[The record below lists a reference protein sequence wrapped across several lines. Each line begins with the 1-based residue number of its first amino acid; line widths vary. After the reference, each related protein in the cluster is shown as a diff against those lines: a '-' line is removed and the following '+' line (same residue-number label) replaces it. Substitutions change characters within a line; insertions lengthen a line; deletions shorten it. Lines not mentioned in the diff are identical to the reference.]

1 MHHQSDGRPPGRSF
15 SFPRMTSGALAA
27 YESGRWFEALASAR
41 AAVASDPNDVDA
53 LALLGRIALDGDD
66 VPGAVG
72 LLQAALVRSPDHAR
86 AQADL
91 KRALAERPDPD
102 RGTKLFAQAC
112 AIDPSIAV
120 HCEIGTLLLDTPTL
134 GILDA
139 LVCGALLCNP
149 TLAEAHAALGAIRM
163 RQKRLNEALASYA
176 RATALRPDFADA
188 YLGYSLRAR
197 SLDDEGLA
205 EAALAAALAIQRVY
219 VRPARGADVVRVL
232 VLHAPVS
239 WEDEVSVDLLL
250 DGAFQLIHLYLDEHL
265 LPDPLPAHDVIV
277 VAMSDLERSRPA
289 LERAR
294 TVIERSGRAVI
305 NEPERVPRTT
315 RAQLHERLA
324 GIPGLRV
331 PRTRRLRFDEPLDVA
346 SSPVVI
352 RPVDSHGGRGVA
364 RLAGADALDAY
375 RRITSVPL
383 YDVSDYVDY
392 VSADGLY
399 RKYRLM
405 FVDFVPYAYHL
416 AISPHWVVHYLSA
429 PMDKNAWMR
438 AEEARFLADWTTVF
452 GAHRKALAAIAER
465 LGLDYFGIDASI
477 GPSGE
482 LIVFEADA
490 AMFVHCEDPPERY
503 AYKHEAVPRIFGAFG
518 NLVRARARR

>member
-1 MHHQSDGRPPGRSF
+1 
-15 SFPRMTSGALAA
+15 
-27 YESGRWFEALASAR
+27 
-41 AAVASDPNDVDA
+41 
-53 LALLGRIALDGDD
+53 
-66 VPGAVG
+66 
-72 LLQAALVRSPDHAR
+72 
-86 AQADL
+86 
-91 KRALAERPDPD
+91 
-102 RGTKLFAQAC
+102 
-112 AIDPSIAV
+112 
-120 HCEIGTLLLDTPTL
+120 
-134 GILDA
+134 
-139 LVCGALLCNP
+139 
-149 TLAEAHAALGAIRM
+149 
-163 RQKRLNEALASYA
+163 
-176 RATALRPDFADA
+176 
-188 YLGYSLRAR
+188 
-197 SLDDEGLA
+197 
-205 EAALAAALAIQRVY
+205 
-219 VRPARGADVVRVL
+219 VL

-250 DGAFQLIHLYLDEHL
+250 DGAFELIHLYLDEHP

-277 VAMSDLERSRPA
+277 VAMSDFERSRPA

-346 SSPVVI
+346 TSPVVI

-364 RLAGADALDAY
+364 RLEGADALDAY
-375 RRITSVPL
+375 RRITSVPM

-399 RKYRLM
+399 RKYRVM
-405 FVDFVPYAYHL
+405 FVDAVPYAYHL

-429 PMDKNAWMR
+429 PMDQHAWMR
-438 AEEARFLADWTTVF
+438 EEEARFLADWTTVF

-490 AMFVHCEDPPERY
+490 AMFVHCEDVPERY
-503 AYKHEAVPRIFGAFG
+503 AYKHEAVPRIFRAFG
-518 NLVRARARR
+518 NFVRSRARR